1 MPQLMGFLPK
11 WLSLQWHHL
20 GVIWS
25 KVPSSI
31 SPEITFSK
39 TAFQHHHCEGPLAT
53 SLALPHLST
62 HFLPI
67 LSPSS
72 QVYSKAAGFQLA
84 KDNLNLCTFA
94 CISPCPTIYFIML
107 QHPRSERKPIQKDWH
122 MLESFKSS
130 HDFFFFRT
138 KENKW
143 GYELKLL
150 FCIALLCCIISILLH
165 GQQAHLKLHKKK
177 KTSWLNHP
185 FGHSTRR

>member
-130 HDFFFFRT
+130 HDFFFFLEQ
-138 KENKW
+138 KKINEVMNSN
-143 GYELKLL
+143 YY
-150 FCIALLCCIISILLH
+150 FVLLCSVV
-165 GQQAHLKLHKKK
+165 
-177 KTSWLNHP
+177 SFP
-185 FGHSTRR
+185 FCFMANKHT